1 MSQAPQNPNTTA
13 YYRQPAA
20 ASLDRF
26 HNDDNGVE
34 TEKGPAPLLEDPTAV
49 EVLGLDLVFELPAV
63 LTQQEGREPP
73 QHHRTRVS
81 GAVDYDRPGVAG
93 HVAYDQASPDG

>member
-34 TEKGPAPLLEDPTAV
+34 TEKGLAPLLEDRQ
-49 EVLGLDLVFELPAV
+49 LL
-63 LTQQEGREPP
+63 R
-73 QHHRTRVS
+73 S
-81 GAVDYDRPGVAG
+81 
-93 HVAYDQASPDG
+93 

>member
-1 MSQAPQNPNTTA
+1 MSQASQNPNTTA
-13 YYRQPAA
+13 HYRQPAA

-34 TEKGPAPLLEDPTAV
+34 TEKGLATLLEDPTAV

-63 LTQQEGREPP
+63 LTQQKAGTSATPSHTGERSRRLRPARGSWA
-73 QHHRTRVS
+73 S
-81 GAVDYDRPGVAG
+81 GVRAG
-93 HVAYDQASPDG
+93 LA